1 MKTFPCVTVYM
12 SSLTNMAIAV
22 DRYRFIV
29 RSQSMQ
35 VGNSRLVL
43 ALDNSLL
50 QISNLGAVIVFL
62 GISLLSCGLAFPI
75 MYKTKL
81 LSLEQMM
88 VRALARCLSN
98 QKLILTCQ
106 VSRYSIPEELPE
118 EQGAPLQKIFLC
130 IEVRRRNCMRQ

>member
-1 MKTFPCVTVYM
+1 M
-12 SSLTNMAIAV
+12 
-22 DRYRFIV
+22 
-29 RSQSMQ
+29 
-35 VGNSRLVL
+35 
-43 ALDNSLL
+43 
-50 QISNLGAVIVFL
+50 IVFL

-88 VRALARCLSN
+88 VRVLVCCLLN
-98 QKLILTCQ
+98 QKLILACQ

>member
-1 MKTFPCVTVYM
+1 M
-12 SSLTNMAIAV
+12 
-22 DRYRFIV
+22 
-29 RSQSMQ
+29 
-35 VGNSRLVL
+35 
-43 ALDNSLL
+43 
-50 QISNLGAVIVFL
+50 IVFL
-62 GISLLSCGLAFPI
+62 GIALLSCGLAFPI